1 MNSKKIVAL
10 LLCLGLSFQSTA
22 LSGVLYDENAVV
34 KASAEESGKTA
45 DAESYSGTEQSEN
58 KAQQPESSADKAD
71 KTQHAYDPISDM
83 EAEQEY
89 RDSTEI
95 TPGKVLFS
103 VLSYHAKIVYF
114 INYTI
119 SLKQYLDHSVQR
131 KHPLPKR

>member
-58 KAQQPESSADKAD
+58 KAQQPERLTKL
-71 KTQHAYDPISDM
+71 
-83 EAEQEY
+83 
-89 RDSTEI
+89 STLM
-95 TPGKVLFS
+95 T
-103 VLSYHAKIVYF
+103 LSRIWRLNRNIV
-114 INYTI
+114 TA
-119 SLKQYLDHSVQR
+119 R
-131 KHPLPKR
+131 R

>member
-71 KTQHAYDPISDM
+71 KTQHAYDQIGRASCR
-83 EAEQEY
+83 E
-89 RDSTEI
+89 R
-95 TPGKVLFS
+95 V
-103 VLSYHAKIVYF
+103 
-114 INYTI
+114 
-119 SLKQYLDHSVQR
+119 
-131 KHPLPKR
+131 

>member
-58 KAQQPESSADKAD
+58 KAQQPESSAERLTKL
-71 KTQHAYDPISDM
+71 
-83 EAEQEY
+83 
-89 RDSTEI
+89 STLM
-95 TPGKVLFS
+95 T
-103 VLSYHAKIVYF
+103 LSRIWRLNRNIV
-114 INYTI
+114 TA
-119 SLKQYLDHSVQR
+119 R
-131 KHPLPKR
+131 R